1 MRVMLSHGST
11 YQPFHKDPTPGI
23 QHRMDALLL
32 KLKMEGEL
40 SALIYYHLRCSCPSM
55 KSLVDIGG
63 RVTRQSGLYVC

>member
-1 MRVMLSHGST
+1 MRAMLPHKST

-23 QHRMDALLL
+23 QHRMDALPL

-55 KSLVDIGG
+55 KS
-63 RVTRQSGLYVC
+63 